1 MPANKIKTF
10 VVVYLAINTNSIVS
24 RYLLRYDENCFHAV
38 ARIPNC
44 VGAVEGILIPI
55 KGMSGLE
62 EPV

>member
-24 RYLLRYDENCFHAV
+24 RYLLRYDENCFHTV

-44 VGAVEGILIPI
+44 VGAVEGTLIPI